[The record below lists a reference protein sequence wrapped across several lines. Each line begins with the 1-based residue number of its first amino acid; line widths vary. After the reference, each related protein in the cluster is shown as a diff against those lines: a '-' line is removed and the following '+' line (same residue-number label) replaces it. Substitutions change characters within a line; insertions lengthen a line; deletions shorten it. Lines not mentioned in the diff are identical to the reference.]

1 MQSHLFPA
9 HRNIMTHVDNA
20 YDAIVVGAGPAGSAT
35 AAGVARAGFR
45 VLLLE
50 EHGQIGIPVHCS
62 GLVTQRALD
71 EAGVGEEIVLNRVIG
86 AHIFAPSGRQLTLGD
101 GTTRAFVIDRV
112 GLDRA
117 LVDKAQE
124 QGADL
129 ITNAKVVTVE
139 RNGSGATVTVE
150 RNGRSFNV
158 SARLVIGADGAH
170 SRVARTLSMEGYV
183 ERVVGLGAEGTLQGA
198 DSEHVQ
204 VFVGKSIAPG
214 WFAWTIPLGGDRVRL
229 GVGTSNGVKPADCLE
244 HLFHTHA
251 DRLAGWKPTRWT
263 GGTIPIWSRRTIVQD
278 AVMLV
283 GDAAGQVKPTS
294 GGGIYPSLVSARLA
308 AGVACDALTRGDLSA
323 RALGAYPR
331 AWQKVFGREFR
342 RGEDLRRVYTSMDDR
357 DFDRLLRIFGNKR
370 LLKMV
375 NKYGDIDFPGGLFQ
389 RLTRLA
395 PVLWFFVRGPLRHAP
410 LWG

>member
-1 MQSHLFPA
+1 
-9 HRNIMTHVDNA
+9 MTHTDTT
-20 YDAIVVGAGPAGSAT
+20 YDAVVVGAGPAGSS
-35 AAGVARAGFR
+35 AAAAVARAGFQ

-50 EHGQIGIPVHCS
+50 EHAQIGIPLHCS
-62 GLVTQRALD
+62 GLVTQRTLD
-71 EAGVGEEIVLNRVIG
+71 EASVGEEIVLNRVVG

-101 GTTRAFVIDRV
+101 GTTRALVIDRV

-124 QGADL
+124 QGVHL
-129 ITNAKVVTVE
+129 MTNAKVVAVERNGSWATMTVE
-139 RNGSGATVTVE
+139 RNGA
-150 RNGRSFNV
+150 NINV
-158 SARLVIGADGAH
+158 SARLVIGADGAN
-170 SRVARTLSMEGYV
+170 SRVARTLGMEGYV
-183 ERVVGLGAEGTLQGA
+183 EHVVGLGAEGTLRGA

-214 WFAWTIPLGGDRVRL
+214 WFAWTIPLGGDSVRL
-229 GVGTSNGVKPADCLE
+229 GVGTSNDMKPADCLE
-244 HLFHTHA
+244 HLFQTHA
-251 DRLAGWKPTRWT
+251 DHLAGWKPTRWT
-263 GGTIPIWSRRTIVQD
+263 GGTIPIWSRRRIVQSG
-278 AVMLV
+278 VMLV

-308 AGVACDALTRGDLSA
+308 ADVACDALTNDDLSA

-331 AWQKVFGREFR
+331 AWQKIFGREFR
-342 RGEDLRRVYTSMDDR
+342 RGEDLRRVYTSLDDR

-370 LLKMV
+370 LLRIV

-395 PVLWFFVRGPLRHAP
+395 PALWFFVRGPLHHAP
-410 LWG
+410 LWGKVRS